1 MSDRSAIPSASRP
14 TKFSR
19 MANAMEH
26 RPTSNSAGVYAKSNM
41 AAAKPEVVIIGV
53 VS

>member
-1 MSDRSAIPSASRP
+1 MIPSAS
-14 TKFSR
+14 TTFSR

-26 RPTSNSAGVYAKSNM
+26 RPTSNNAGVYPKFNM
-41 AAAKPEVVIIGV
+41 AAAKPEVVIAEV

>member
-1 MSDRSAIPSASRP
+1 
-14 TKFSR
+14 

-26 RPTSNSAGVYAKSNM
+26 RPTSNNAGVYPKFNM
-41 AAAKPEVVIIGV
+41 AAAKPEVVIAEV